1 MPTKENLL
9 AAIAAESKAHIRYV
23 ASQLIAE
30 REGWNQ
36 AAKLFQALAEA
47 EVIHAVNHLN
57 VLGEMVSTEINIES
71 AIAFENFEHTAMY
84 PEFIEQAEREGERL
98 AILSF
103 RGAMAGE
110 GAHSDLLNKLK
121 NQRNDKIDTP
131 YFICSKCGNIE
142 IGTAPPRCPVC
153 GLPGDRFKTIL

>member
-84 PEFIEQAEREGERL
+84 PEFIE
-98 AILSF
+98 
-103 RGAMAGE
+103 
-110 GAHSDLLNKLK
+110 
-121 NQRNDKIDTP
+121 
-131 YFICSKCGNIE
+131 
-142 IGTAPPRCPVC
+142 
-153 GLPGDRFKTIL
+153 